1 MEKET
6 QMIKNVTKPR
16 NFRLAT
22 FNTLNVKDRYKER
35 ECYLKEQIY
44 RLNADMT
51 GLQEI
56 CFGPRS
62 LDELVI
68 SDPLAQ

>member
-35 ECYLKEQIY
+35 ECYLKE
-44 RLNADMT
+44 
-51 GLQEI
+51 
-56 CFGPRS
+56 
-62 LDELVI
+62 
-68 SDPLAQ
+68 